1 MIYADYNATAPLRPE
16 ARDAM
21 FAALDIGANPSSVH
35 AAGRAARKVLE
46 TAREQVGGA
55 IGSRAQDIVFTSGGT
70 EASALAL
77 HGLVSGLNQNC
88 TLLVSAVEHEAVL
101 KNAGT
106 SGVATETAYV
116 DSDGELDLAQLAD
129 RLANWDKNV
138 SGIPILAL
146 MLANNETGVLQPVR
160 DAAALVREAGGMTH
174 CDAVQGLGKVPVN
187 VAMLGVD
194 TLALSAHKCGGP
206 QGAGALW
213 IRAGAPVKPIL
224 VGGGQER
231 SVRSG
236 TENLS
241 GIAGFGAAAE
251 TAAAELTRFTDL
263 AAHRDQMEARVQAA
277 GAIIMGGQA
286 PRLANT
292 SCFARAGF
300 RAETQVMAM
309 DLAGVCVSSGSACSS
324 GKVKRSLVLGA
335 MGVEDALAS
344 SAIRVSFGWDSKPE
358 EFDAVADAW
367 IAAAERATVKDEVSP

>member
-16 ARDAM
+16 AREAM
-21 FAALDIGANPSSVH
+21 LAALDIGANPSSVH
-35 AAGRAARKVLE
+35 AAGRAARKALE
-46 TAREQVGGA
+46 CARAQVGGA

-77 HGLVSGLNQNC
+77 HGLAAGLSSKC

-106 SGVATETAYV
+106 SGVAIETAYV
-116 DSDGELDLAQLAD
+116 DGDGELDLQKLAE
-129 RLANWDKNV
+129 RLARWNRET

-146 MLANNETGVLQPVR
+146 MLANNETGVIQPVR
-160 DAAALVREAGGMTH
+160 DAAALVREAGGMVH
-174 CDAVQGLGKVPVN
+174 CDAVQALGKIPVN

-206 QGAGALW
+206 QGVGALW

-251 TAAAELTRFTDL
+251 AAVAELGKFSAL
-263 AAHRDQMEARVQAA
+263 ASPRDAMEARVEAA
-277 GAIIMGGQA
+277 GAVIMGKDA

-292 SCFARAGF
+292 SCFALSGF

-335 MGVEDALAS
+335 MGVDDALAG
-344 SAIRVSFGWDSKPE
+344 SAIRVSFGWNSAQEDFQK
-358 EFDAVADAW
+358 VAEAW
-367 IAAAERATVKDEVSP
+367 IKASERVAQVAE

>member
-1 MIYADYNATAPLRPE
+1 ML
-16 ARDAM
+16 
-21 FAALDIGANPSSVH
+21 AALEVGANPSSVH

-77 HGLVSGLNQNC
+77 HGLVAGFQQNC
-88 TLLVSAVEHEAVL
+88 TLLVSAVEHEAVV

-106 SGVATETAYV
+106 SGVAVETAYV
-116 DSDGELDLAQLAD
+116 DRDGELDLAQLAE
-129 RLANWDKNV
+129 RLGNWDKDV
-138 SGIPILAL
+138 SGIPILAI

-160 DAAALVREAGGMTH
+160 DAAALVREAGGIVH

-206 QGAGALW
+206 QGVGALW

-241 GIAGFGAAAE
+241 GIAGFGAAAK
-251 TAAAELTRFTDL
+251 AAVAELDAFAELASLRDLMETRL
-263 AAHRDQMEARVQAA
+263 KAE
-277 GAIIMGGQA
+277 GAVIMGEQA

-292 SCFARAGF
+292 SCFARKGF
-300 RAETQVMAM
+300 RSETQVMAM

-335 MGVEDALAS
+335 MGVDEALLD
-344 SAIRVSFGWDSKPE
+344 SAIRVSFGWNSRPE
-358 EFDAVADAW
+358 DFEALVEAW
-367 IAAAERATVKDEVSP
+367 IAAAGRIPQPVQ

>member
-21 FAALDIGANPSSVH
+21 LAALDIGANPSSVH
-35 AAGRAARKVLE
+35 SAGRAARKVLE
-46 TAREQVGGA
+46 TAREQVGNA

-77 HGLVSGLNQNC
+77 HGLVAGFQQKC
-88 TLLVSAVEHEAVL
+88 TLLVSAIEHEAVL

-106 SGVATETAYV
+106 SGVVVETAYV
-116 DSDGELDLAQLAD
+116 DADGELDLQLLAE
-129 RLANWDKNV
+129 RLANWDRET
-138 SGIPILAL
+138 SGIPVLAI
-146 MLANNETGVLQPVR
+146 MLANNETGVIQPVR
-160 DAAALVREAGGMTH
+160 DAAALVREAGGMVH
-174 CDAVQGLGKVPVN
+174 CDAVQGLGKIPVN
-187 VAMLGVD
+187 VAMLGID

-206 QGAGALW
+206 QGVGALW
-213 IRAGAPVKPIL
+213 IRAGAPVKPLL

-251 TAAAELTRFTDL
+251 VAVRDLTSFSDL
-263 AAHRDQMEARVQAA
+263 AAMRDAMEARLEAA
-277 GAIIMGGQA
+277 SAVVMGKSA
-286 PRLANT
+286 PRIANT

-335 MGVEDALAS
+335 MGVPDDLAG
-344 SAIRVSFGWDSKPE
+344 SAIRVSFGWDSRPE
-358 EFDAVADAW
+358 DFEMVADAW
-367 IAAAERATVKDEVSP
+367 ISAAERVVAA